1 MVKRSF
7 TKIEGVNLLEVTLQK
22 NTCDRAGPATL
33 GGARGACQPPTFLCS
48 KKKKWK
54 QRKARKTFKAE
65 TIKRLSLRSK
75 LYCLSHSRTSSHH
88 GWLTILFSVPWPL
101 HFEIYFVG
109 PVELIFAKIVSGQK
123 SLTNFAKSSSLH
135 NWQGPK

>member
-1 MVKRSF
+1 MVKCSF
-7 TKIEGVNLLEVTLQK
+7 AKIEGVNLLEVTLQK

-33 GGARGACQPPTFLCS
+33 GGGWAGGHAHHPLFCVA
-48 KKKKWK
+48 K
-54 QRKARKTFKAE
+54 RKNGNKAKRKTFKAE

-75 LYCLSHSRTSSHH
+75 LYCLNHSRTSSHH
-88 GWLTILFSVPWPL
+88 GWPTILFSVPWPL
-101 HFEIYFVG
+101 HFEIHFAG

-135 NWQGPK
+135 NWQL